1 MAEPVPG
8 AGEHPGGDA
17 GLWVAVDG
25 DPVDG
30 EALRRRVEDPECG
43 AVVLFLGAV
52 RRRNRGREVEA
63 LAYEAYDAMAVEE
76 LGRVGREALERF
88 DVERVAVRHRTGE
101 LRPGTT
107 AVGVAVAAGHRGPAF
122 EAARWI
128 MEELKRR
135 VPLWKRE
142 RYADGEER
150 WLDGE
155 VPGPGGGRS

>member
-1 MAEPVPG
+1 VRSDDAEF
-8 AGEHPGGDA
+8 
-17 GLWVAVDG
+17 WVAVDG

-30 EALRRRVEDPECG
+30 EDLRRRVASPDCG
-43 AVVLFLGAV
+43 AVVLFLGTV

-76 LGRVGREALERF
+76 LGSVGREALERF
-88 DVERVAVRHRTGE
+88 DVERVAARHRTGE
-101 LRPGTT
+101 LRPGET

-142 RYADGEER
+142 RYADGEDR

-155 VPGPGGGRS
+155 VPAPGGDGR